1 MNEFVTAVST
11 LGFPIV
17 AFAICAW
24 FLKYV
29 YDKSLAQFDKSLE
42 KLGDLTQAVNHNSE
56 VLSDLVKEVSR
67 YDWNGAG
74 SQGDGIR
81 QS

>member
-1 MNEFVTAVST
+1 MNEFMQAIST
-11 LGFPIV
+11 VGFPIV

-42 KLGDLTQAVNHNSE
+42 KLGTLAEAINHNTE
-56 VLSDLVKEVSR
+56 VLVRLVERVENDDEQR
-67 YDWNGAG
+67 TC
-74 SQGDGIR
+74 
-81 QS
+81 